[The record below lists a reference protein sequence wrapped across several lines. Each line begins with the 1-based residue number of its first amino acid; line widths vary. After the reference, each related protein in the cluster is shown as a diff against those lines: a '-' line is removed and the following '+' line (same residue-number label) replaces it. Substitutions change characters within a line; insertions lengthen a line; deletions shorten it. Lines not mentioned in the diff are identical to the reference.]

1 MTKIELNNKKYN
13 LVMHI
18 KDLRELGLVPN
29 DSQGNIE
36 KMSGIMSGLMTGDVF
51 TLIDVLASLLKGQLK
66 RGEIEEAL
74 SRDEDIDKIFDKVE
88 SFFETSPLTKKMA
101 TMIAQPAKEA
111 LANL

>member
-18 KDLRELGLVPN
+18 KDLKELGLIPN

-51 TLIDVLASLLKGQLK
+51 TLIDVLAALLKGQLE
-66 RGEIEEAL
+66 RDEIEEAL
-74 SRDEDIDKIFDKVE
+74 QKDEDIDKIFDKVE

-101 TMIAQPAKEA
+101 MMIAQPAKEA

>member
-1 MTKIELNNKKYN
+1 MTRIKLNNKKYD

-18 KDLRELGLVPN
+18 KDLKELGLVPN

-74 SRDEDIDKIFDKVE
+74 SQDEDIDKIFDKVE
-88 SFFETSPLTKKMA
+88 SFSRL
-101 TMIAQPAKEA
+101 
-111 LANL
+111 LH

>member
-74 SRDEDIDKIFDKVE
+74 SQDEDIDKIFDKVE
-88 SFFETSPLTKKMA
+88 SFFETSSLTKKMA

>member
-18 KDLRELGLVPN
+18 KDLKELGLIPN

-51 TLIDVLASLLKGQLK
+51 TLIDVLAALLKGQLEHD
-66 RGEIEEAL
+66 EIEEAL
-74 SRDEDIDKIFDKVE
+74 QKDEDIDKIFDKVE

>member
-1 MTKIELNNKKYN
+1 MTKIKLNGKKYD

-51 TLIDVLASLLKGQLK
+51 TLIDVLAARMLKVG
-66 RGEIEEAL
+66 
-74 SRDEDIDKIFDKVE
+74 
-88 SFFETSPLTKKMA
+88 
-101 TMIAQPAKEA
+101 
-111 LANL
+111 

>member
-1 MTKIELNNKKYN
+1 MTKIELDDKKYE
-13 LVMHI
+13 LTMHI
-18 KDLRELGLVPN
+18 KDLKELGLVPN

-51 TLIDVLASLLKGQLK
+51 TLADVLTSLLKGQLK
-66 RGEIEEAL
+66 RGEIEDAL
-74 SRDEDIDKIFDKVE
+74 SEDEDIDKLFDKVE
-88 SFFETSPLTKKMA
+88 AFFETSPLTKKMA

>member
-18 KDLRELGLVPN
+18 KDLKELGLTPN

-51 TLIDVLASLLKGQLK
+51 TLIDVLAALLKGQLE
-66 RGEIEEAL
+66 RDEIEEAL
-74 SRDEDIDKIFDKVE
+74 QKDEDIEKIFDKVE

-101 TMIAQPAKEA
+101 MMIAKPAKEA

>member
-1 MTKIELNNKKYN
+1 MTKIKLNGKEYD

-18 KDLRELGLVPN
+18 KDLKELGLIPN

-51 TLIDVLASLLKGQLK
+51 TLIDVLTALLKGQLK
-66 RGEIEEAL
+66 RDEIEAVL
-74 SRDEDIDKIFDKVE
+74 QTDEDIDKVFENVE

-101 TMIAQPAKEA
+101 TMIAKPAKEA

>member
-1 MTKIELNNKKYN
+1 MTKIKLNGKKYD

-51 TLIDVLASLLKGQLK
+51 TLIDVLAALLKGQLE
-66 RGEIEEAL
+66 RDEIEEAL
-74 SRDEDIDKIFDKVE
+74 QKDEDIDKIFDKVE

-101 TMIAQPAKEA
+101 MMIAKPAKEA